1 MFRWPRPVR
10 RRHRPPARS
19 LLNLGCGDR
28 RHDDWVN
35 TDLVPVAADVLAVD
49 LRKPLPFPDGSFE
62 GVYASHVLE
71 HLAPIEALALLREC
85 RRVLRP
91 EGTVRVVVPDLERI
105 ARDYLASFDQASAT
119 SDPEARWRHRW
130 MTVELLD
137 QLVRTRCGG
146 VMRRWWSC
154 DPPPCRDFVERRV
167 GAEAARSVARLAAER
182 RRNQAAAVRPEQI
195 LFDDPPSARE
205 TARFASRG
213 ERHRWMY
220 DRLSLADLLDT
231 VGFLEA
237 RRVGP
242 TESHIPRFATFGLD
256 ADPDGRPLKPDSLFM
271 EATCPVT

>member
-1 MFRWPRPVR
+1 MFRWPGPVR
-10 RRHRPPARS
+10 RGHRPPARS

-35 TDLVPVAADVLAVD
+35 ADLMPVAADVLAID

-91 EGTVRVVVPDLERI
+91 KGTVRVVVPDLERI

-119 SDPEARWRHRW
+119 PDPEARWRHRW

-167 GAEAARSVARLAAER
+167 GAEAARAVALLAAER
-182 RRNQAAAVRPEQI
+182 RRNQSSAVLPEQI

-205 TARFASRG
+205 AARFASRG
-213 ERHRWMY
+213 EHHRWMY
-220 DRLSLADLLDT
+220 DRLSLADLLDAA
-231 VGFLEA
+231 GFLQA
-237 RRVGP
+237 RHVGP
-242 TESHIPRFATFGLD
+242 TESQIPGFATFGLD
-256 ADPDGRPLKPDSLFM
+256 ADPAGRPHKPDSLFM